1 MKTIKIQDVRGTS
14 IRLNGRTPLP
24 QRWLRARRWGEAK
37 HLKTPDVAFLKL
49 MLEQEMSGRG

>member
-1 MKTIKIQDVRGTS
+1 MKTIKIHELRGTS
-14 IRLNGRTPLP
+14 IRVKGRTPLP

-37 HLKTPDVAFLKL
+37 HLMPPDIAFLKL